1 MKMQFVKAFCVLFS
15 ILLIPLFF
23 ILANYYT
30 FDALKS
36 FRQAYFFSQS
46 VFVGLYKGA
55 SILDLKFEV
64 YITMLISLMPLMATI
79 YISFPKTK
87 ETSHGYARWANS
99 KDIECFKIF
108 SKEGFCKVVHRL
120 GVQFDNGFILGKFG
134 FPKLRDVCYDKPL
147 GAMIVAPPGA
157 GKTACVALPNLLT
170 LPNSCIITD
179 IKGELRDKT
188 AGYRQKFLNNRILI
202 FNPYGDDNTCYFNPF
217 DKRIVKPMNFDQ
229 RLRLVQENANN
240 VFISEEKGED
250 HWVSK
255 AKDLFSF
262 YALYDVCSK
271 DETNFF
277 DVAMGP
283 NRDYVN
289 LIDKRSRYY
298 KQLYQHDKKTGEIIL
313 DPQTNEPILIPNVN
327 ARKLWYLQV
336 SEQKYADPKDP
347 RNFDPNE
354 PEPTPRSEEALDEIV
369 RNDARAWAN
378 SAEEE
383 FASIISTF
391 NRFVSVFKSNQVKV
405 ATSKMSFDYEEL
417 RTDNI
422 SLYIVI
428 AQKDINTL
436 APLVRVILESI
447 AKNLLTN
454 ESSKKE
460 ERIYMILDEFV
471 RFGKLPFLLEMP
483 ALCRSYNVV
492 PLFITQDYAMIR
504 KYYSDDDLK
513 ILKGVVHY
521 NIVFKMNSAEDA
533 EIVSKEVGE
542 FTRQS
547 KNYSTEKN
555 QLVFGG
561 SSSYSHEGRNLLTAQ
576 DIMNIESD
584 EVIVIVTGAKAT
596 PLKLKANYWF
606 KDKKLLK
613 RANLPIDLEVERKR
627 VEEPTQPTTEI
638 ITPPNQNKQDTAN
651 LEPSN
656 NGEYTEN
663 ESSESNN
670 ENNPTTPQKESEN
683 SNPIESEKDHE
694 NPTTQF
700 IIDLTYTKQMEEVL
714 DEIVENKSSYLDFL
728 QNLATKCP
736 KIEKLE
742 RNDDEIKP
750 SSEGQITYIENILRD
765 LQLDLSEEFKNYKE
779 DNRVAKAFLDR
790 YIKEH
795 EFFKKNNKKASSSNN
810 NEIRPATPKQ
820 INFAEILAKKHNVK
834 LPKGFKYSMKVCGD
848 FINEY
853 SKK

>member
-23 ILANYYT
+23 ILANYYV

-46 VFVGLYKGA
+46 VFIGLYKGA

-64 YITMLISLMPLMATI
+64 YITIIMSLMPLVATI
-79 YISFPKTK
+79 YMSIQKTK
-87 ETSHGYARWANS
+87 ETSHGYARWANV
-99 KDIECFKIF
+99 KDIECFKVF

-120 GVQFDNGFILGKFG
+120 GVQFDKGFILGKFG

-157 GKTACVALPNLLT
+157 SKTACVALPNLLT

-262 YALYDVCSK
+262 YALHDVCSK

-354 PEPTPRSEEALDEIV
+354 PEPAPRSEGALDEIV

-391 NRFVSVFKSNQVKV
+391 NRFVSVFKSNQVRI

-504 KYYSDDDLK
+504 KNYSDDDLK

-547 KNYSTEKN
+547 KNYSTEKG

-584 EVIVIVTGAKAT
+584 EVIVIVTGSKAT

-606 KDKKLLK
+606 RDKELLK

-627 VEEPTQPTTEI
+627 FKESVQPTT
-638 ITPPNQNKQDTAN
+638 
-651 LEPSN
+651 S
-656 NGEYTEN
+656 
-663 ESSESNN
+663 
-670 ENNPTTPQKESEN
+670 QKESEN
-683 SNPIESEKDHE
+683 SNLTESEKDNE
-694 NPTTQF
+694 NPTTSQEKNKNENTEQENHNE
-700 IIDLTYTKQMEEVL
+700 IDEILKKPLSEISMEEKRAL
-714 DEIVENKSSYLDFL
+714 
-728 QNLATKCP
+728 
-736 KIEKLE
+736 
-742 RNDDEIKP
+742 
-750 SSEGQITYIENILRD
+750 
-765 LQLDLSEEFKNYKE
+765 
-779 DNRVAKAFLDR
+779 
-790 YIKEH
+790 
-795 EFFKKNNKKASSSNN
+795 FKKM
-810 NEIRPATPKQ
+810 Q
-820 INFAEILAKKHNVK
+820 Q
-834 LPKGFKYSMKVCGD
+834 GD
-848 FINEY
+848 EQTAQEQDTQ
-853 SKK
+853 S

>member
-36 FRQAYFFSQS
+36 LRQAYFFSQS
-46 VFVGLYKGA
+46 VFVGLYHGA
-55 SILDLKFEV
+55 SIFDLKFEV
-64 YITMLISLMPLMATI
+64 YLTMLISLMPFVATI
-79 YISFPKTK
+79 YINFPKTT

-170 LPNSCIITD
+170 LPNSCIVTD

-255 AKDLFSF
+255 AKELFVFFALLQVVTKGYSSF
-262 YALYDVCSK
+262 YDVSIAPA
-271 DETNFF
+271 N
-277 DVAMGP
+277 
-283 NRDYVN
+283 DYAP
-289 LIDKRSRYY
+289 LIHPKSPYY
-298 KQLYQHDKKTGEIIL
+298 KQLYQNDKKTGEVIL
-313 DPQTNEPILIPNVN
+313 DPQTNAPMKNPQANVL
-327 ARKLWYLQV
+327 KLFLNQV
-336 SEQKYADPKDP
+336 ADQKYIDMNDEKNYDP
-347 RNFDPNE
+347 RE
-354 PEPTPRSEEALDEIV
+354 PEPPYGTKGALDEII
-369 RNDARAWAN
+369 RTDARSWAN
-378 SAEEE
+378 TPDDE
-383 FASIISTF
+383 FGSIMSSF
-391 NRFVSVFKSNQVKV
+391 KRFMYVYKDPKV
-405 ATSKMSFDYEEL
+405 REATSNMSFDYEEL
-417 RTDNI
+417 RTGNI
-422 SLYIVI
+422 SIYIVI
-428 AQKDINTL
+428 AQIDIGTL
-436 APLVRVILESI
+436 SSLVRAFLESI
-447 AKNLLTN
+447 AKNLMVK
-454 ESSKKE
+454 ESSKPE
-460 ERIYMILDEFV
+460 ERIFIIADEFV

-547 KNYSTEKN
+547 KNYSTEKG

-576 DIMNIESD
+576 DIMNINSD
-584 EVIVIVTGAKAT
+584 EVIVIVTRAKAT

-606 KDKKLLK
+606 KDKELLK

-627 VEEPTQPTTEI
+627 VEEPIQPTTEI
-638 ITPPNQNKQDTAN
+638 TTPPNQNKQDTAN

-683 SNPIESEKDHE
+683 SNPTESEKDHE
-694 NPTTQF
+694 NPTTSQEKSKNENTEQEN
-700 IIDLTYTKQMEEVL
+700 DET
-714 DEIVENKSSYLDFL
+714 DEILKKPLNEMN
-728 QNLATKCP
+728 TE
-736 KIEKLE
+736 EKRAL
-742 RNDDEIKP
+742 
-750 SSEGQITYIENILRD
+750 
-765 LQLDLSEEFKNYKE
+765 
-779 DNRVAKAFLDR
+779 
-790 YIKEH
+790 
-795 EFFKKNNKKASSSNN
+795 FKKM
-810 NEIRPATPKQ
+810 Q
-820 INFAEILAKKHNVK
+820 Q
-834 LPKGFKYSMKVCGD
+834 GD
-848 FINEY
+848 EE
-853 SKK
+853 SEQEVTQSTQS

>member
-23 ILANYYT
+23 ILANYYV
-30 FDALKS
+30 FDAINS

-46 VFVGLYKGA
+46 VFIGLYKGA

-64 YITMLISLMPLMATI
+64 YITMIMSLMPLVATI
-79 YISFPKTK
+79 YMSIQKTK
-87 ETSHGYARWANS
+87 ETSHGYARWANV
-99 KDIECFKIF
+99 KDIECFKVF

-120 GVQFDNGFILGKFG
+120 GVQFDKGFILGKFG

-262 YALYDVCSK
+262 YALHDVCSK

-354 PEPTPRSEEALDEIV
+354 PEPAPRSEGALDEIV

-391 NRFVSVFKSNQVKV
+391 NRFVSVFKSNQVRI

-504 KYYSDDDLK
+504 KNYSDDDLK

-547 KNYSTEKN
+547 KNYSTEKG

-576 DIMNIESD
+576 DIMNIKSD

-606 KDKKLLK
+606 RDKELLK

-627 VEEPTQPTTEI
+627 FKESTQPTT
-638 ITPPNQNKQDTAN
+638 
-651 LEPSN
+651 S
-656 NGEYTEN
+656 
-663 ESSESNN
+663 
-670 ENNPTTPQKESEN
+670 QKESEN
-683 SNPIESEKDHE
+683 SNLTESEKDNE
-694 NPTTQF
+694 NPTTSQEKNKNENTEQENHNE
-700 IIDLTYTKQMEEVL
+700 IDEILKKPLSEISMEEKRAL
-714 DEIVENKSSYLDFL
+714 
-728 QNLATKCP
+728 
-736 KIEKLE
+736 
-742 RNDDEIKP
+742 
-750 SSEGQITYIENILRD
+750 
-765 LQLDLSEEFKNYKE
+765 
-779 DNRVAKAFLDR
+779 
-790 YIKEH
+790 
-795 EFFKKNNKKASSSNN
+795 FKKM
-810 NEIRPATPKQ
+810 Q
-820 INFAEILAKKHNVK
+820 Q
-834 LPKGFKYSMKVCGD
+834 GD
-848 FINEY
+848 EQ
-853 SKK
+853 SEQEVLQDTQS

>member
-23 ILANYYT
+23 ILANYYV

-46 VFVGLYKGA
+46 VFVGLYHGA
-55 SILDLKFEV
+55 SIFDLKFEV
-64 YITMLISLMPLMATI
+64 YLTMLISLMPFVATI
-79 YISFPKTK
+79 YINFPKTT
-87 ETSHGYARWANS
+87 ETSHGYARWANV

-134 FPKLRDVCYDKPL
+134 FPKLRNVCYDKPL

-262 YALYDVCSK
+262 YALHDVCSK

-354 PEPTPRSEEALDEIV
+354 PEPAPRSEGALDEIV

-391 NRFVSVFKSNQVKV
+391 NRFVSVFKSNQVRI

-447 AKNLLTN
+447 AKNLLAN

-547 KNYSTEKN
+547 KNYSTEKG

-606 KDKKLLK
+606 KDKKFLK
-613 RANLPIDLEVERKR
+613 RASLPIDLEVERKR
-627 VEEPTQPTTEI
+627 FKESTQPTTEI
-638 ITPPNQNKQDTAN
+638 ATTPNQNKAN
-651 LEPSN
+651 LDQSN
-656 NGEYTEN
+656 KGENTEN
-663 ESSESNN
+663 KDSEGKTN
-670 ENNPTTPQKESEN
+670 ENNPTTSQEKNKNENTEQENHNEIDEILKKPLSEI
-683 SNPIESEKDHE
+683 S
-694 NPTTQF
+694 
-700 IIDLTYTKQMEEVL
+700 MEEKRAL
-714 DEIVENKSSYLDFL
+714 
-728 QNLATKCP
+728 
-736 KIEKLE
+736 
-742 RNDDEIKP
+742 
-750 SSEGQITYIENILRD
+750 
-765 LQLDLSEEFKNYKE
+765 
-779 DNRVAKAFLDR
+779 
-790 YIKEH
+790 
-795 EFFKKNNKKASSSNN
+795 FKKMQQGDEQ
-810 NEIRPATPKQ
+810 NEQEVLQDTQ
-820 INFAEILAKKHNVK
+820 
-834 LPKGFKYSMKVCGD
+834 S
-848 FINEY
+848 
-853 SKK
+853 

>member
-391 NRFVSVFKSNQVKV
+391 NRFVSVFKSNQVRV
-405 ATSKMSFDYEEL
+405 ATSKMSFNYEEL

-561 SSSYSHEGRNLLTAQ
+561 S
-576 DIMNIESD
+576 
-584 EVIVIVTGAKAT
+584 
-596 PLKLKANYWF
+596 F
-606 KDKKLLK
+606 
-613 RANLPIDLEVERKR
+613 
-627 VEEPTQPTTEI
+627 
-638 ITPPNQNKQDTAN
+638 
-651 LEPSN
+651 
-656 NGEYTEN
+656 
-663 ESSESNN
+663 
-670 ENNPTTPQKESEN
+670 
-683 SNPIESEKDHE
+683 
-694 NPTTQF
+694 
-700 IIDLTYTKQMEEVL
+700 
-714 DEIVENKSSYLDFL
+714 FL
-728 QNLATKCP
+728 
-736 KIEKLE
+736 
-742 RNDDEIKP
+742 
-750 SSEGQITYIENILRD
+750 
-765 LQLDLSEEFKNYKE
+765 
-779 DNRVAKAFLDR
+779 
-790 YIKEH
+790 
-795 EFFKKNNKKASSSNN
+795 
-810 NEIRPATPKQ
+810 
-820 INFAEILAKKHNVK
+820 
-834 LPKGFKYSMKVCGD
+834 
-848 FINEY
+848 
-853 SKK
+853 

>member
-1 MKMQFVKAFCVLFS
+1 MKMQFVKAFCALFS

-202 FNPYGDDNTCYFNPF
+202 FNPF

-298 KQLYQHDKKTGEIIL
+298 KQLYQHDKKTDEIIL

-354 PEPTPRSEEALDEIV
+354 PEPTPRSEETLDEIV

-561 SSSYSHEGRNLLTAQ
+561 SSSYGHEGRNLLTAQ

-606 KDKKLLK
+606 KDKELLK
-613 RANLPIDLEVERKR
+613 RANLLIDLEVERKR

-638 ITPPNQNKQDTAN
+638 TAPPNQNKQDTAN

-656 NGEYTEN
+656 KGGYTEN

-683 SNPIESEKDHE
+683 SNPTESEKDHE
-694 NPTTQF
+694 NPTTSQEKSKNENTEQENDETDEILKKPLNEMNTEEKRVLF
-700 IIDLTYTKQMEEVL
+700 KKMQQGDEESEQEVL
-714 DEIVENKSSYLDFL
+714 QDTQS
-728 QNLATKCP
+728 
-736 KIEKLE
+736 
-742 RNDDEIKP
+742 
-750 SSEGQITYIENILRD
+750 
-765 LQLDLSEEFKNYKE
+765 
-779 DNRVAKAFLDR
+779 
-790 YIKEH
+790 
-795 EFFKKNNKKASSSNN
+795 
-810 NEIRPATPKQ
+810 
-820 INFAEILAKKHNVK
+820 
-834 LPKGFKYSMKVCGD
+834 
-848 FINEY
+848 
-853 SKK
+853 

>member
-30 FDALKS
+30 FDALKL

-46 VFVGLYKGA
+46 VFVGLYKGV

-391 NRFVSVFKSNQVKV
+391 NRFVSVFKSNQVRV
-405 ATSKMSFDYEEL
+405 ATSKMSFNYEEL

-576 DIMNIESD
+576 DIMNINSD
-584 EVIVIVTGAKAT
+584 EVIVIVTGVT
-596 PLKLKANYWF
+596 
-606 KDKKLLK
+606 
-613 RANLPIDLEVERKR
+613 
-627 VEEPTQPTTEI
+627 
-638 ITPPNQNKQDTAN
+638 
-651 LEPSN
+651 
-656 NGEYTEN
+656 
-663 ESSESNN
+663 
-670 ENNPTTPQKESEN
+670 N
-683 SNPIESEKDHE
+683 SN
-694 NPTTQF
+694 
-700 IIDLTYTKQMEEVL
+700 
-714 DEIVENKSSYLDFL
+714 
-728 QNLATKCP
+728 
-736 KIEKLE
+736 
-742 RNDDEIKP
+742 
-750 SSEGQITYIENILRD
+750 
-765 LQLDLSEEFKNYKE
+765 
-779 DNRVAKAFLDR
+779 
-790 YIKEH
+790 
-795 EFFKKNNKKASSSNN
+795 
-810 NEIRPATPKQ
+810 
-820 INFAEILAKKHNVK
+820 
-834 LPKGFKYSMKVCGD
+834 
-848 FINEY
+848 
-853 SKK
+853 

>member
-36 FRQAYFFSQS
+36 LRQAYFFSQS
-46 VFVGLYKGA
+46 VFIGLYKGA

-64 YITMLISLMPLMATI
+64 YLTMLISLMPFVATI
-79 YISFPKTK
+79 YMSIQKTK
-87 ETSHGYARWANS
+87 ETSHGYARWANV
-99 KDIECFKIF
+99 KDIECFKVF

-262 YALYDVCSK
+262 YALHDVCSK

-354 PEPTPRSEEALDEIV
+354 PEPAPRSEGALDEIV

-391 NRFVSVFKSNQVKV
+391 NRFVSVFKSNQVRI

-428 AQKDINTL
+428 VQKDINTL

-447 AKNLLTN
+447 AKNLLAN

-547 KNYSTEKN
+547 KNYSTEKS

-613 RANLPIDLEVERKR
+613 RASLPIDLEVERKR
-627 VEEPTQPTTEI
+627 FKESTQPTTEI
-638 ITPPNQNKQDTAN
+638 ATTPNQNKSN
-651 LEPSN
+651 LDQSN
-656 NGEYTEN
+656 KGENTEN
-663 ESSESNN
+663 KDSEGKTN
-670 ENNPTTPQKESEN
+670 ENNPTTSQEKNKNEN
-683 SNPIESEKDHE
+683 TEQE
-694 NPTTQF
+694 
-700 IIDLTYTKQMEEVL
+700 
-714 DEIVENKSSYLDFL
+714 
-728 QNLATKCP
+728 
-736 KIEKLE
+736 
-742 RNDDEIKP
+742 
-750 SSEGQITYIENILRD
+750 
-765 LQLDLSEEFKNYKE
+765 
-779 DNRVAKAFLDR
+779 
-790 YIKEH
+790 
-795 EFFKKNNKKASSSNN
+795 NN
-810 NEIRPATPKQ
+810 NEID
-820 INFAEILAKKHNVK
+820 EILKKPLSEISMEEK
-834 LPKGFKYSMKVCGD
+834 RALFKKMQQGD
-848 FINEY
+848 EQ
-853 SKK
+853 SEQEVLQDTQS

>member
-36 FRQAYFFSQS
+36 LRQAYFFSQS
-46 VFVGLYKGA
+46 VFVGLYHGA
-55 SILDLKFEV
+55 SIFDLKFEV
-64 YITMLISLMPLMATI
+64 YLTMLISLMPFVATI
-79 YISFPKTK
+79 YINFPKTT
-87 ETSHGYARWANS
+87 ETSHGYARWANV

-134 FPKLRDVCYDKPL
+134 FPKLRNVCYDKPL

-262 YALYDVCSK
+262 YALHDVCSK

-313 DPQTNEPILIPNVN
+313 DPQTNDPILIPNVN

-354 PEPTPRSEEALDEIV
+354 PEPAPRSEGALDEIV

-391 NRFVSVFKSNQVKV
+391 NRFVSVFKSNQVRI

-504 KYYSDDDLK
+504 KNYSDDDLK

-547 KNYSTEKN
+547 KNYSTEKG

-613 RANLPIDLEVERKR
+613 RASLPIDLEVERKR
-627 VEEPTQPTTEI
+627 FKESTQPTTEI
-638 ITPPNQNKQDTAN
+638 ATTPNQNKAN
-651 LEPSN
+651 LDQSN
-656 NGEYTEN
+656 KGENTEN
-663 ESSESNN
+663 KDSEGKTN
-670 ENNPTTPQKESEN
+670 ENNPTTSQEKNKNENTEQENHNEIDEILKKPLSEISMEEKRALFKKMQQGDEESEQ
-683 SNPIESEKDHE
+683 EV
-694 NPTTQF
+694 TQS
-700 IIDLTYTKQMEEVL
+700 TQ
-714 DEIVENKSSYLDFL
+714 S
-728 QNLATKCP
+728 
-736 KIEKLE
+736 
-742 RNDDEIKP
+742 
-750 SSEGQITYIENILRD
+750 
-765 LQLDLSEEFKNYKE
+765 
-779 DNRVAKAFLDR
+779 
-790 YIKEH
+790 
-795 EFFKKNNKKASSSNN
+795 
-810 NEIRPATPKQ
+810 
-820 INFAEILAKKHNVK
+820 
-834 LPKGFKYSMKVCGD
+834 
-848 FINEY
+848 
-853 SKK
+853 

>member
-1 MKMQFVKAFCVLFS
+1 MKMQFMKAFCVLFS

-23 ILANYYT
+23 ILANYYV

-46 VFVGLYKGA
+46 VFIGLYKGA

-64 YITMLISLMPLMATI
+64 YITMIMSLMPLVATI
-79 YISFPKTK
+79 YMSIQKTK
-87 ETSHGYARWANS
+87 ETSHGYVRWANV
-99 KDIECFKIF
+99 KDIECFKVF

-120 GVQFDNGFILGKFG
+120 GVQFEKGFILGKFG

-262 YALYDVCSK
+262 YALHDVCSK

-354 PEPTPRSEEALDEIV
+354 PEPAPRSEGALDEIV

-391 NRFVSVFKSNQVKV
+391 NRFVSVFKSNQVRI

-447 AKNLLTN
+447 AKNLLAN

-547 KNYSTEKN
+547 KNYSTEKG

-613 RANLPIDLEVERKR
+613 RASLPIDLEVERKR
-627 VEEPTQPTTEI
+627 FKESTQPTTEI
-638 ITPPNQNKQDTAN
+638 ATTPNQNKAN
-651 LEPSN
+651 LDQSN
-656 NGEYTEN
+656 KGENTEN
-663 ESSESNN
+663 KDNEGKTN
-670 ENNPTTPQKESEN
+670 ENNPTTSQEKNKNENTEQENHNEIDEILKKPLSEI
-683 SNPIESEKDHE
+683 S
-694 NPTTQF
+694 
-700 IIDLTYTKQMEEVL
+700 MEEKRAL
-714 DEIVENKSSYLDFL
+714 
-728 QNLATKCP
+728 
-736 KIEKLE
+736 
-742 RNDDEIKP
+742 
-750 SSEGQITYIENILRD
+750 
-765 LQLDLSEEFKNYKE
+765 
-779 DNRVAKAFLDR
+779 
-790 YIKEH
+790 
-795 EFFKKNNKKASSSNN
+795 FKKM
-810 NEIRPATPKQ
+810 Q
-820 INFAEILAKKHNVK
+820 Q
-834 LPKGFKYSMKVCGD
+834 GD
-848 FINEY
+848 EQ
-853 SKK
+853 SEQEVLQDTQS

>member
-1 MKMQFVKAFCVLFS
+1 MLES
-15 ILLIPLFF
+15 
-23 ILANYYT
+23 
-30 FDALKS
+30 ALKYCKEK
-36 FRQAYFFSQS
+36 AIDLLAG
-46 VFVGLYKGA
+46 FVPKTYSMTEECNILGLYDDTF
-55 SILDLKFEV
+55 I
-64 YITMLISLMPLMATI
+64 ITKQENLVGIISLQGLSYSNLMQKDLEGYFDTRQNVLNTI
-79 YISFPKTK
+79 
-87 ETSHGYARWANS
+87 S
-99 KDIECFKIF
+99 KDIQLRIVAKRRKEFINQSPNIDNIYAKAIITQF
-108 SKEGFCKVVHRL
+108 ESKEIYKTEYFLVFETITSNVKS
-120 GVQFDNGFILGKFG
+120 FFEKK
-134 FPKLRDVCYDKPL
+134 KLE
-147 GAMIVAPPGA
+147 MTTSI
-157 GKTACVALPNLLT
+157 NE
-170 LPNSCIITD
+170 
-179 IKGELRDKT
+179 ELEESSKE
-188 AGYRQKFLNNRILI
+188 N
-202 FNPYGDDNTCYFNPF
+202 
-217 DKRIVKPMNFDQ
+217 KRIVEKMTFAEQ
-229 RLRLVQENANN
+229 LRHVKAVGDGIFVDE
-240 VFISEEKGED
+240 ED

-255 AKDLFSF
+255 AKELFVFFALLQVVTKGHSSF
-262 YALYDVCSK
+262 YDVSIAPA
-271 DETNFF
+271 N
-277 DVAMGP
+277 
-283 NRDYVN
+283 DYAP
-289 LIDKRSRYY
+289 LIHPKSPYY

-354 PEPTPRSEEALDEIV
+354 PEPTPRSEESLDEIV

-391 NRFVSVFKSNQVKV
+391 NRFVSVFKSNQVRI

-547 KNYSTEKN
+547 KNYSTEKG

-561 SSSYSHEGRNLLTAQ
+561 SSSYSHESRNLLTAQ
-576 DIMNIESD
+576 DIMNINSD

-606 KDKKLLK
+606 KDKELLK
-613 RANLPIDLEVERKR
+613 RANLPIDLEVERQR
-627 VEEPTQPTTEI
+627 VEEPIQPTTEI
-638 ITPPNQNKQDTAN
+638 ETTPNQNKAD

-656 NGEYTEN
+656 KGEKVEN
-663 ESSESNN
+663 ESNGRNTN
-670 ENNPTTPQKESEN
+670 ENNPTTPQELEN
-683 SNPIESEKDHE
+683 SNLKESEKDNESPITLE
-694 NPTTQF
+694 NANENIEQGNHNE
-700 IIDLTYTKQMEEVL
+700 IDEILKKPLSEISMEEKRAL
-714 DEIVENKSSYLDFL
+714 
-728 QNLATKCP
+728 
-736 KIEKLE
+736 
-742 RNDDEIKP
+742 
-750 SSEGQITYIENILRD
+750 
-765 LQLDLSEEFKNYKE
+765 
-779 DNRVAKAFLDR
+779 
-790 YIKEH
+790 
-795 EFFKKNNKKASSSNN
+795 FKKM
-810 NEIRPATPKQ
+810 Q
-820 INFAEILAKKHNVK
+820 Q
-834 LPKGFKYSMKVCGD
+834 GD
-848 FINEY
+848 EE
-853 SKK
+853 SEQEVTQSTQS

>member
-36 FRQAYFFSQS
+36 LRQAYFFSQS

-55 SILDLKFEV
+55 SIFDLKFEV
-64 YITMLISLMPLMATI
+64 YLTMLISLMPFVATI
-79 YISFPKTK
+79 YINFPKTT
-87 ETSHGYARWANS
+87 ETSHGYARWANV

-134 FPKLRDVCYDKPL
+134 FPKLRNVCYDKPL

-289 LIDKRSRYY
+289 LINKRSRYY

-354 PEPTPRSEEALDEIV
+354 PEPAPRSEGALDEIV

-391 NRFVSVFKSNQVKV
+391 NRFVSVFKSNQVRI

-533 EIVSKEVGE
+533 DIVSKEVGE

-547 KNYSTEKN
+547 KNYSTEKG

-606 KDKKLLK
+606 RDKELLK

-627 VEEPTQPTTEI
+627 F
-638 ITPPNQNKQDTAN
+638 K
-651 LEPSN
+651 
-656 NGEYTEN
+656 
-663 ESSESNN
+663 ESAQ
-670 ENNPTTPQKESEN
+670 PTTPQKESEN
-683 SNPIESEKDHE
+683 SNLTESEKDNE
-694 NPTTQF
+694 NPTTSQEKNKNENTEQENHNE
-700 IIDLTYTKQMEEVL
+700 IDEILKKPLSEISMEEKRAL
-714 DEIVENKSSYLDFL
+714 
-728 QNLATKCP
+728 
-736 KIEKLE
+736 
-742 RNDDEIKP
+742 
-750 SSEGQITYIENILRD
+750 
-765 LQLDLSEEFKNYKE
+765 
-779 DNRVAKAFLDR
+779 
-790 YIKEH
+790 
-795 EFFKKNNKKASSSNN
+795 FKKM
-810 NEIRPATPKQ
+810 Q
-820 INFAEILAKKHNVK
+820 Q
-834 LPKGFKYSMKVCGD
+834 GD
-848 FINEY
+848 EQ
-853 SKK
+853 SEQEQDTQS

>member
-120 GVQFDNGFILGKFG
+120 GVQFDNGFILVKFG

-277 DVAMGP
+277 NVAMGP

-336 SEQKYADPKDP
+336 SEQKYVDPKDP
-347 RNFDPNE
+347 RNFDTNE
-354 PEPTPRSEEALDEIV
+354 PEPAPRSEGALDEIV
-369 RNDARAWAN
+369 RNDARAWSN

-391 NRFVSVFKSNQVKV
+391 NRFVSVFKSNQVRI

-417 RTDNI
+417 RTDNT

-584 EVIVIVTGAKAT
+584 EVIVIVAGAKAT

-606 KDKKLLK
+606 KDKELLK

-670 ENNPTTPQKESEN
+670 ENNPTTPQKECEN
-683 SNPIESEKDHE
+683 SNPTESKNENTEQENDETDEILKKPLNEMNTEEKRALFKKMQQGDEESE
-694 NPTTQF
+694 Q
-700 IIDLTYTKQMEEVL
+700 EVL
-714 DEIVENKSSYLDFL
+714 QDTQS
-728 QNLATKCP
+728 
-736 KIEKLE
+736 
-742 RNDDEIKP
+742 
-750 SSEGQITYIENILRD
+750 
-765 LQLDLSEEFKNYKE
+765 
-779 DNRVAKAFLDR
+779 
-790 YIKEH
+790 
-795 EFFKKNNKKASSSNN
+795 
-810 NEIRPATPKQ
+810 
-820 INFAEILAKKHNVK
+820 
-834 LPKGFKYSMKVCGD
+834 
-848 FINEY
+848 
-853 SKK
+853 

>member
-23 ILANYYT
+23 ILANYYV

-46 VFVGLYKGA
+46 VFIGLYKGA

-64 YITMLISLMPLMATI
+64 YITMIMSLMPLVATI
-79 YISFPKTK
+79 YMSIQKTK
-87 ETSHGYARWANS
+87 ETSHGYARWANV
-99 KDIECFKIF
+99 KDIECFKVF

-120 GVQFDNGFILGKFG
+120 GVQFDKGFILGKFG

-277 DVAMGP
+277 DIAMGP
-283 NRDYVN
+283 NRDYIN

-298 KQLYQHDKKTGEIIL
+298 KQLYHHDKKTGEIIL

-354 PEPTPRSEEALDEIV
+354 PEPAPRSEGALDEIV

-391 NRFVSVFKSNQVKV
+391 NRFVSVFKSNQVRI

-504 KYYSDDDLK
+504 KNYSDDDLK

-547 KNYSTEKN
+547 KNYSTEKG

-606 KDKKLLK
+606 RDKELLK

-627 VEEPTQPTTEI
+627 FKESVQPTT
-638 ITPPNQNKQDTAN
+638 
-651 LEPSN
+651 S
-656 NGEYTEN
+656 
-663 ESSESNN
+663 
-670 ENNPTTPQKESEN
+670 QKESEN
-683 SNPIESEKDHE
+683 SNLTESEKDNE
-694 NPTTQF
+694 NPTTSQEKNKNENTEQENHNE
-700 IIDLTYTKQMEEVL
+700 IDEILKKPLSEISMEEKRAL
-714 DEIVENKSSYLDFL
+714 
-728 QNLATKCP
+728 
-736 KIEKLE
+736 
-742 RNDDEIKP
+742 
-750 SSEGQITYIENILRD
+750 
-765 LQLDLSEEFKNYKE
+765 
-779 DNRVAKAFLDR
+779 
-790 YIKEH
+790 
-795 EFFKKNNKKASSSNN
+795 FKKM
-810 NEIRPATPKQ
+810 Q
-820 INFAEILAKKHNVK
+820 Q
-834 LPKGFKYSMKVCGD
+834 GD
-848 FINEY
+848 EQTAQEQDTQ
-853 SKK
+853 S

>member
-1 MKMQFVKAFCVLFS
+1 MKMQFVKAFCALFS

-336 SEQKYADPKDP
+336 SEQKYADHKDP

-354 PEPTPRSEEALDEIV
+354 PEPTPRSEGALDEIV

-391 NRFVSVFKSNQVKV
+391 NRFVSVFKSNQVRI

-436 APLVRVILESI
+436 APLVRVILES
-447 AKNLLTN
+447 
-454 ESSKKE
+454 
-460 ERIYMILDEFV
+460 M
-471 RFGKLPFLLEMP
+471 
-483 ALCRSYNVV
+483 
-492 PLFITQDYAMIR
+492 
-504 KYYSDDDLK
+504 LK
-513 ILKGVVHY
+513 
-521 NIVFKMNSAEDA
+521 
-533 EIVSKEVGE
+533 
-542 FTRQS
+542 
-547 KNYSTEKN
+547 
-555 QLVFGG
+555 
-561 SSSYSHEGRNLLTAQ
+561 
-576 DIMNIESD
+576 
-584 EVIVIVTGAKAT
+584 
-596 PLKLKANYWF
+596 
-606 KDKKLLK
+606 
-613 RANLPIDLEVERKR
+613 
-627 VEEPTQPTTEI
+627 
-638 ITPPNQNKQDTAN
+638 
-651 LEPSN
+651 
-656 NGEYTEN
+656 
-663 ESSESNN
+663 
-670 ENNPTTPQKESEN
+670 
-683 SNPIESEKDHE
+683 
-694 NPTTQF
+694 
-700 IIDLTYTKQMEEVL
+700 TY
-714 DEIVENKSSYLDFL
+714 
-728 QNLATKCP
+728 
-736 KIEKLE
+736 
-742 RNDDEIKP
+742 
-750 SSEGQITYIENILRD
+750 
-765 LQLDLSEEFKNYKE
+765 
-779 DNRVAKAFLDR
+779 
-790 YIKEH
+790 
-795 EFFKKNNKKASSSNN
+795 
-810 NEIRPATPKQ
+810 
-820 INFAEILAKKHNVK
+820 
-834 LPKGFKYSMKVCGD
+834 
-848 FINEY
+848 
-853 SKK
+853 

>member
-23 ILANYYT
+23 ILANYYV
-30 FDALKS
+30 FDAIKS

-46 VFVGLYKGA
+46 VFIGLYKGA

-64 YITMLISLMPLMATI
+64 YITMIMSLMPLVATI
-79 YISFPKTK
+79 YMSIQKTK
-87 ETSHGYARWANS
+87 ETSHGYARWANV
-99 KDIECFKIF
+99 KDIECFKVF
-108 SKEGFCKVVHRL
+108 SKDGFCKVVHRL
-120 GVQFDNGFILGKFG
+120 GVQFDKGFILGKFG

-262 YALYDVCSK
+262 YALHDVCSK

-354 PEPTPRSEEALDEIV
+354 PEPAPRSEGALDEIV

-391 NRFVSVFKSNQVKV
+391 NRFVSVFKSNQVRI

-454 ESSKKE
+454 ESSKRE

-504 KYYSDDDLK
+504 KNYSDDDLK

-547 KNYSTEKN
+547 KNYSTEKG

-606 KDKKLLK
+606 RDKELLK

-627 VEEPTQPTTEI
+627 F
-638 ITPPNQNKQDTAN
+638 K
-651 LEPSN
+651 
-656 NGEYTEN
+656 
-663 ESSESNN
+663 ESVQ
-670 ENNPTTPQKESEN
+670 PTTPQKESEN
-683 SNPIESEKDHE
+683 SNLTESEKDNE
-694 NPTTQF
+694 NPTTSQEKNKNENTEQENHNE
-700 IIDLTYTKQMEEVL
+700 IDEILKKPLSEISMEEKRAL
-714 DEIVENKSSYLDFL
+714 
-728 QNLATKCP
+728 
-736 KIEKLE
+736 
-742 RNDDEIKP
+742 
-750 SSEGQITYIENILRD
+750 
-765 LQLDLSEEFKNYKE
+765 
-779 DNRVAKAFLDR
+779 
-790 YIKEH
+790 
-795 EFFKKNNKKASSSNN
+795 FKKM
-810 NEIRPATPKQ
+810 Q
-820 INFAEILAKKHNVK
+820 Q
-834 LPKGFKYSMKVCGD
+834 GD
-848 FINEY
+848 EQ
-853 SKK
+853 SEQEQDTQS

>member
-391 NRFVSVFKSNQVKV
+391 NRFVSVFKSNQVRV
-405 ATSKMSFDYEEL
+405 ATSKMSFNYEEL

-547 KNYSTEKN
+547 KNYSTEKG

-576 DIMNIESD
+576 DIMNINSD

-606 KDKKLLK
+606 KDKELLK
-613 RANLPIDLEVERKR
+613 RANLPIDLEIERQR
-627 VEEPTQPTTEI
+627 VEEPIQPTTEI
-638 ITPPNQNKQDTAN
+638 EQGNH
-651 LEPSN
+651 
-656 NGEYTEN
+656 N
-663 ESSESNN
+663 EIDEILKKPLSEISM
-670 ENNPTTPQKESEN
+670 EEKRALFKKMQQGDEESE
-683 SNPIESEKDHE
+683 
-694 NPTTQF
+694 
-700 IIDLTYTKQMEEVL
+700 
-714 DEIVENKSSYLDFL
+714 
-728 QNLATKCP
+728 
-736 KIEKLE
+736 
-742 RNDDEIKP
+742 
-750 SSEGQITYIENILRD
+750 
-765 LQLDLSEEFKNYKE
+765 
-779 DNRVAKAFLDR
+779 
-790 YIKEH
+790 
-795 EFFKKNNKKASSSNN
+795 
-810 NEIRPATPKQ
+810 
-820 INFAEILAKKHNVK
+820 
-834 LPKGFKYSMKVCGD
+834 
-848 FINEY
+848 
-853 SKK
+853 

>member
-23 ILANYYT
+23 ILANYYV

-46 VFVGLYKGA
+46 VFIGLYKGA

-64 YITMLISLMPLMATI
+64 YITMIMSLMPLVAAI
-79 YISFPKTK
+79 YMSIQKTK
-87 ETSHGYARWANS
+87 ETSHGYARWANV
-99 KDIECFKIF
+99 KDIECFKVF

-120 GVQFDNGFILGKFG
+120 GVQFDKGFILGKFG

-262 YALYDVCSK
+262 YALHDVCSK

-354 PEPTPRSEEALDEIV
+354 PEPAPRSEGALDEIV

-391 NRFVSVFKSNQVKV
+391 NRFVSVFKSNQVRI

-447 AKNLLTN
+447 AKNLLAN

-547 KNYSTEKN
+547 KNYSTEKG

-627 VEEPTQPTTEI
+627 FKEPTQPTI
-638 ITPPNQNKQDTAN
+638 
-651 LEPSN
+651 
-656 NGEYTEN
+656 
-663 ESSESNN
+663 
-670 ENNPTTPQKESEN
+670 PQKESES
-683 SNPIESEKDHE
+683 SNLTEREKDNE
-694 NPTTQF
+694 NPTTSQEKNKNENTEQENHNE
-700 IIDLTYTKQMEEVL
+700 IDEILKKPLSEISMEEKRAL
-714 DEIVENKSSYLDFL
+714 
-728 QNLATKCP
+728 
-736 KIEKLE
+736 
-742 RNDDEIKP
+742 
-750 SSEGQITYIENILRD
+750 
-765 LQLDLSEEFKNYKE
+765 
-779 DNRVAKAFLDR
+779 
-790 YIKEH
+790 
-795 EFFKKNNKKASSSNN
+795 FKKM
-810 NEIRPATPKQ
+810 Q
-820 INFAEILAKKHNVK
+820 Q
-834 LPKGFKYSMKVCGD
+834 GD
-848 FINEY
+848 EQ
-853 SKK
+853 SEQEVLQDTQS

>member
-23 ILANYYT
+23 ILANYYV

-46 VFVGLYKGA
+46 VFIGLYKGA

-64 YITMLISLMPLMATI
+64 YLTMLISLMPFVATI
-79 YISFPKTK
+79 YMSIQKTK
-87 ETSHGYARWANS
+87 ETSHGYARWANGE
-99 KDIECFKIF
+99 DIECFKIF

-134 FPKLRDVCYDKPL
+134 FPKLRNVCYDKPL

-262 YALYDVCSK
+262 YALHDVCSK

-354 PEPTPRSEEALDEIV
+354 PEPAPRSEGALDEIV

-391 NRFVSVFKSNQVKV
+391 NRFVSVFKSNQVRI

-447 AKNLLTN
+447 AKNLLAN

-547 KNYSTEKN
+547 KNYSTEKS

-613 RANLPIDLEVERKR
+613 RASLPIDLEVERKR
-627 VEEPTQPTTEI
+627 FKESTQPTTEI
-638 ITPPNQNKQDTAN
+638 ATTPNQNKAN
-651 LEPSN
+651 LDQSN
-656 NGEYTEN
+656 KGENTEN
-663 ESSESNN
+663 KDSEGKTN
-670 ENNPTTPQKESEN
+670 ENNPTTPQKKSEN
-683 SNPIESEKDHE
+683 SNLTESEKDNE
-694 NPTTQF
+694 NPTTSQE
-700 IIDLTYTKQMEEVL
+700 KNKN
-714 DEIVENKSSYLDFL
+714 ENTE
-728 QNLATKCP
+728 Q
-736 KIEKLE
+736 E
-742 RNDDEIKP
+742 
-750 SSEGQITYIENILRD
+750 
-765 LQLDLSEEFKNYKE
+765 
-779 DNRVAKAFLDR
+779 
-790 YIKEH
+790 
-795 EFFKKNNKKASSSNN
+795 NN
-810 NEIRPATPKQ
+810 NEID
-820 INFAEILAKKHNVK
+820 EILKKPLSEISMEEK
-834 LPKGFKYSMKVCGD
+834 RALFKKMQQGD
-848 FINEY
+848 EQ
-853 SKK
+853 SEQEVLQDTQS

>member
-202 FNPYGDDNTCYFNPF
+202 FNPYGNDNTCYFNPF

-391 NRFVSVFKSNQVKV
+391 NRFVSVFKSNQVRV
-405 ATSKMSFDYEEL
+405 ATSKMSFNYEEL

-576 DIMNIESD
+576 DIMNINSD

-606 KDKKLLK
+606 KDKELLK

-627 VEEPTQPTTEI
+627 VEEPTQPTTSQE
-638 ITPPNQNKQDTAN
+638 K
-651 LEPSN
+651 SK
-656 NGEYTEN
+656 
-663 ESSESNN
+663 N
-670 ENNPTTPQKESEN
+670 ENTEQENDETDEILKKPLNEMNTEEKRALFKKMQQGDEESE
-683 SNPIESEKDHE
+683 
-694 NPTTQF
+694 Q
-700 IIDLTYTKQMEEVL
+700 EVL
-714 DEIVENKSSYLDFL
+714 QGTQS
-728 QNLATKCP
+728 
-736 KIEKLE
+736 
-742 RNDDEIKP
+742 
-750 SSEGQITYIENILRD
+750 
-765 LQLDLSEEFKNYKE
+765 
-779 DNRVAKAFLDR
+779 
-790 YIKEH
+790 
-795 EFFKKNNKKASSSNN
+795 
-810 NEIRPATPKQ
+810 
-820 INFAEILAKKHNVK
+820 
-834 LPKGFKYSMKVCGD
+834 
-848 FINEY
+848 
-853 SKK
+853 

>member
-354 PEPTPRSEEALDEIV
+354 PEPTPRSEGALDEIV

-391 NRFVSVFKSNQVKV
+391 NRFVSVFKSNQVRI

-513 ILKGVVHY
+513 ILKSVVHY
-521 NIVFKMNSAEDA
+521 NIVFKMNNAEDA

-606 KDKKLLK
+606 KDKELLK

-627 VEEPTQPTTEI
+627 VEEPTQPTT
-638 ITPPNQNKQDTAN
+638 
-651 LEPSN
+651 
-656 NGEYTEN
+656 
-663 ESSESNN
+663 
-670 ENNPTTPQKESEN
+670 PQKESEN
-683 SNPIESEKDHE
+683 SNPTESEKDHE
-694 NPTTQF
+694 NPTTSQEKSKNENTEQENDETDEILKKPLNEMNTEEKRALF
-700 IIDLTYTKQMEEVL
+700 KKMQQGDEESEQEVL
-714 DEIVENKSSYLDFL
+714 QDTQS
-728 QNLATKCP
+728 
-736 KIEKLE
+736 
-742 RNDDEIKP
+742 
-750 SSEGQITYIENILRD
+750 
-765 LQLDLSEEFKNYKE
+765 
-779 DNRVAKAFLDR
+779 
-790 YIKEH
+790 
-795 EFFKKNNKKASSSNN
+795 
-810 NEIRPATPKQ
+810 
-820 INFAEILAKKHNVK
+820 
-834 LPKGFKYSMKVCGD
+834 
-848 FINEY
+848 
-853 SKK
+853 

>member
-1 MKMQFVKAFCVLFS
+1 MNKSLLKKIGLVIGGFGVLMA
-15 ILLIPLFF
+15 LGL
-23 ILANYYT
+23 LANKDSNNNNKEEI
-30 FDALKS
+30 FQVSESKFPLSD
-36 FRQAYFFSQS
+36 YFFE
-46 VFVGLYKGA
+46 
-55 SILDLKFEV
+55 EV
-64 YITMLISLMPLMATI
+64 KEEPKKEES
-79 YISFPKTK
+79 PKT
-87 ETSHGYARWANS
+87 TTTPQPTVSTTANVS
-99 KDIECFKIF
+99 T
-108 SKEGFCKVVHRL
+108 
-120 GVQFDNGFILGKFG
+120 N
-134 FPKLRDVCYDKPL
+134 P
-147 GAMIVAPPGA
+147 
-157 GKTACVALPNLLT
+157 
-170 LPNSCIITD
+170 IITD
-179 IKGELRDKT
+179 YSHLNNNLNKQHNTLTHLQQVLQSPPKIKPKPKHTKEQLEFLNTRLKPLEPTKPATKPETEYKT

-262 YALYDVCSK
+262 YALHDVCSK

-354 PEPTPRSEEALDEIV
+354 PEPAPRSEGALDEIV

-391 NRFVSVFKSNQVKV
+391 NRFVSVFKSNQVRI

-447 AKNLLTN
+447 AKNLLAN

-547 KNYSTEKN
+547 KNYSTEKS

-613 RANLPIDLEVERKR
+613 RASLPIDLEVERKR
-627 VEEPTQPTTEI
+627 FKESTQPTTEI
-638 ITPPNQNKQDTAN
+638 ATTPNQNKSN
-651 LEPSN
+651 LDQSN
-656 NGEYTEN
+656 KGENTEN
-663 ESSESNN
+663 KDSEGKTN
-670 ENNPTTPQKESEN
+670 ENNPTTSQEKNKNEN
-683 SNPIESEKDHE
+683 TEQE
-694 NPTTQF
+694 
-700 IIDLTYTKQMEEVL
+700 
-714 DEIVENKSSYLDFL
+714 
-728 QNLATKCP
+728 
-736 KIEKLE
+736 
-742 RNDDEIKP
+742 
-750 SSEGQITYIENILRD
+750 
-765 LQLDLSEEFKNYKE
+765 
-779 DNRVAKAFLDR
+779 
-790 YIKEH
+790 
-795 EFFKKNNKKASSSNN
+795 NN
-810 NEIRPATPKQ
+810 NEID
-820 INFAEILAKKHNVK
+820 EILKKPLSEISMEEK
-834 LPKGFKYSMKVCGD
+834 RALFKKMQQGD
-848 FINEY
+848 EQ
-853 SKK
+853 SEQEVLQDTQS

>member
-179 IKGELRDKT
+179 IKGELKDKT

-217 DKRIVKPMNFDQ
+217 DKRIVEKMTFAEQ
-229 RLRLVQENANN
+229 LRHVKAVGDGIFVDE
-240 VFISEEKGED
+240 ED

-369 RNDARAWAN
+369 RNDARAWDN

-576 DIMNIESD
+576 DIMNINLD

-606 KDKKLLK
+606 KDKELLK
-613 RANLPIDLEVERKR
+613 RANLPIDLEIERQR
-627 VEEPTQPTTEI
+627 VEEPIQPTTEI
-638 ITPPNQNKQDTAN
+638 ETTPNQNKAD

-656 NGEYTEN
+656 KGEKVEN
-663 ESSESNN
+663 ESNERNTN
-670 ENNPTTPQKESEN
+670 ENNPTTPQELEN
-683 SNPIESEKDHE
+683 SNLKESEKDNESPITLE
-694 NPTTQF
+694 NANENIEQGNHNE
-700 IIDLTYTKQMEEVL
+700 IDEILKKPLSEISMEEKRAL
-714 DEIVENKSSYLDFL
+714 
-728 QNLATKCP
+728 
-736 KIEKLE
+736 
-742 RNDDEIKP
+742 
-750 SSEGQITYIENILRD
+750 
-765 LQLDLSEEFKNYKE
+765 
-779 DNRVAKAFLDR
+779 
-790 YIKEH
+790 
-795 EFFKKNNKKASSSNN
+795 FKK
-810 NEIRPATPKQ
+810 IQ
-820 INFAEILAKKHNVK
+820 Q
-834 LPKGFKYSMKVCGD
+834 GD
-848 FINEY
+848 EE
-853 SKK
+853 SEQEVTQSTQS

>member
-188 AGYRQKFLNNRILI
+188 AGYRQKFLNNKILI

-391 NRFVSVFKSNQVKV
+391 NRFVSVFKSNQVRV
-405 ATSKMSFDYEEL
+405 ATSKMSFNYEEL

-483 ALCRSYNVV
+483 TLCRSYNVV
-492 PLFITQDYAMIR
+492 R
-504 KYYSDDDLK
+504 YYK
-513 ILKGVVHY
+513 
-521 NIVFKMNSAEDA
+521 
-533 EIVSKEVGE
+533 
-542 FTRQS
+542 
-547 KNYSTEKN
+547 
-555 QLVFGG
+555 
-561 SSSYSHEGRNLLTAQ
+561 
-576 DIMNIESD
+576 
-584 EVIVIVTGAKAT
+584 
-596 PLKLKANYWF
+596 
-606 KDKKLLK
+606 
-613 RANLPIDLEVERKR
+613 PI
-627 VEEPTQPTTEI
+627 
-638 ITPPNQNKQDTAN
+638 
-651 LEPSN
+651 
-656 NGEYTEN
+656 
-663 ESSESNN
+663 
-670 ENNPTTPQKESEN
+670 
-683 SNPIESEKDHE
+683 
-694 NPTTQF
+694 
-700 IIDLTYTKQMEEVL
+700 
-714 DEIVENKSSYLDFL
+714 KS
-728 QNLATKCP
+728 
-736 KIEKLE
+736 
-742 RNDDEIKP
+742 
-750 SSEGQITYIENILRD
+750 
-765 LQLDLSEEFKNYKE
+765 YKE
-779 DNRVAKAFLDR
+779 L
-790 YIKEH
+790 
-795 EFFKKNNKKASSSNN
+795 
-810 NEIRPATPKQ
+810 
-820 INFAEILAKKHNVK
+820 
-834 LPKGFKYSMKVCGD
+834 
-848 FINEY
+848 
-853 SKK
+853 

>member
-23 ILANYYT
+23 ILANYYV
-30 FDALKS
+30 FDAIKS

-46 VFVGLYKGA
+46 VFIGLYKGA

-64 YITMLISLMPLMATI
+64 YTTMIMSLMPLVATI
-79 YISFPKTK
+79 YMSIQKTK
-87 ETSHGYARWANS
+87 ETSHGYARWANV
-99 KDIECFKIF
+99 KDIECFKVF

-120 GVQFDNGFILGKFG
+120 GVQFDKGFILGKFG

-262 YALYDVCSK
+262 YALHDVCSK

-283 NRDYVN
+283 NRDYIN

-354 PEPTPRSEEALDEIV
+354 PEPAPRSEGALDEIV

-391 NRFVSVFKSNQVKV
+391 NRFVSVFKSNQVRI

-504 KYYSDDDLK
+504 KNYSDDDLK

-547 KNYSTEKN
+547 KNYSTEN
-555 QLVFGG
+555 GQLVFGG

-606 KDKKLLK
+606 RDKELLK

-627 VEEPTQPTTEI
+627 FKESAQPTT
-638 ITPPNQNKQDTAN
+638 
-651 LEPSN
+651 S
-656 NGEYTEN
+656 
-663 ESSESNN
+663 
-670 ENNPTTPQKESEN
+670 QKESEN
-683 SNPIESEKDHE
+683 SNLTESEKDNE
-694 NPTTQF
+694 NPTTSQEKNKNENTEQENHNE
-700 IIDLTYTKQMEEVL
+700 IDEILKKPLSEISMEEKRAL
-714 DEIVENKSSYLDFL
+714 
-728 QNLATKCP
+728 
-736 KIEKLE
+736 
-742 RNDDEIKP
+742 
-750 SSEGQITYIENILRD
+750 
-765 LQLDLSEEFKNYKE
+765 
-779 DNRVAKAFLDR
+779 
-790 YIKEH
+790 
-795 EFFKKNNKKASSSNN
+795 FKKM
-810 NEIRPATPKQ
+810 Q
-820 INFAEILAKKHNVK
+820 Q
-834 LPKGFKYSMKVCGD
+834 GD
-848 FINEY
+848 EQTAQEQDTQ
-853 SKK
+853 S

>member
-55 SILDLKFEV
+55 NILDLKFEV

-277 DVAMGP
+277 DVAMDP

-391 NRFVSVFKSNQVKV
+391 NRFVSVFKSNQVRV
-405 ATSKMSFDYEEL
+405 ATSKMSFNYEEL

-483 ALCRSYNVV
+483 TLCRSYNVV

-547 KNYSTEKN
+547 KNYSTEK
-555 QLVFGG
+555 
-561 SSSYSHEGRNLLTAQ
+561 
-576 DIMNIESD
+576 
-584 EVIVIVTGAKAT
+584 
-596 PLKLKANYWF
+596 
-606 KDKKLLK
+606 
-613 RANLPIDLEVERKR
+613 
-627 VEEPTQPTTEI
+627 
-638 ITPPNQNKQDTAN
+638 
-651 LEPSN
+651 
-656 NGEYTEN
+656 
-663 ESSESNN
+663 
-670 ENNPTTPQKESEN
+670 
-683 SNPIESEKDHE
+683 
-694 NPTTQF
+694 
-700 IIDLTYTKQMEEVL
+700 
-714 DEIVENKSSYLDFL
+714 
-728 QNLATKCP
+728 
-736 KIEKLE
+736 
-742 RNDDEIKP
+742 
-750 SSEGQITYIENILRD
+750 
-765 LQLDLSEEFKNYKE
+765 
-779 DNRVAKAFLDR
+779 
-790 YIKEH
+790 
-795 EFFKKNNKKASSSNN
+795 
-810 NEIRPATPKQ
+810 
-820 INFAEILAKKHNVK
+820 IN
-834 LPKGFKYSMKVCGD
+834 
-848 FINEY
+848 
-853 SKK
+853 

>member
-313 DPQTNEPILIPNVN
+313 TH
-327 ARKLWYLQV
+327 KL
-336 SEQKYADPKDP
+336 
-347 RNFDPNE
+347 
-354 PEPTPRSEEALDEIV
+354 
-369 RNDARAWAN
+369 
-378 SAEEE
+378 
-383 FASIISTF
+383 
-391 NRFVSVFKSNQVKV
+391 
-405 ATSKMSFDYEEL
+405 MS
-417 RTDNI
+417 
-422 SLYIVI
+422 
-428 AQKDINTL
+428 
-436 APLVRVILESI
+436 
-447 AKNLLTN
+447 
-454 ESSKKE
+454 
-460 ERIYMILDEFV
+460 
-471 RFGKLPFLLEMP
+471 
-483 ALCRSYNVV
+483 
-492 PLFITQDYAMIR
+492 LF
-504 KYYSDDDLK
+504 
-513 ILKGVVHY
+513 
-521 NIVFKMNSAEDA
+521 
-533 EIVSKEVGE
+533 
-542 FTRQS
+542 
-547 KNYSTEKN
+547 
-555 QLVFGG
+555 
-561 SSSYSHEGRNLLTAQ
+561 
-576 DIMNIESD
+576 
-584 EVIVIVTGAKAT
+584 
-596 PLKLKANYWF
+596 
-606 KDKKLLK
+606 
-613 RANLPIDLEVERKR
+613 
-627 VEEPTQPTTEI
+627 
-638 ITPPNQNKQDTAN
+638 
-651 LEPSN
+651 
-656 NGEYTEN
+656 
-663 ESSESNN
+663 
-670 ENNPTTPQKESEN
+670 
-683 SNPIESEKDHE
+683 
-694 NPTTQF
+694 
-700 IIDLTYTKQMEEVL
+700 
-714 DEIVENKSSYLDFL
+714 
-728 QNLATKCP
+728 
-736 KIEKLE
+736 
-742 RNDDEIKP
+742 
-750 SSEGQITYIENILRD
+750 
-765 LQLDLSEEFKNYKE
+765 
-779 DNRVAKAFLDR
+779 
-790 YIKEH
+790 
-795 EFFKKNNKKASSSNN
+795 
-810 NEIRPATPKQ
+810 
-820 INFAEILAKKHNVK
+820 
-834 LPKGFKYSMKVCGD
+834 
-848 FINEY
+848 
-853 SKK
+853 

>member
-15 ILLIPLFF
+15 ILFIPLFF

-36 FRQAYFFSQS
+36 LRQAYFFSQS
-46 VFVGLYKGA
+46 VFVGLYNGA

-134 FPKLRDVCYDKPL
+134 FPKLRNVCYDKPL

-354 PEPTPRSEEALDEIV
+354 PEPTPRSEETLDEIV

-460 ERIYMILDEFV
+460 ERIYMILDEFI

-533 EIVSKEVGE
+533 ENVSKEVGE

-606 KDKKLLK
+606 KDKELLK
-613 RANLPIDLEVERKR
+613 RANLPIDLEVERQR
-627 VEEPTQPTTEI
+627 AEQPI
-638 ITPPNQNKQDTAN
+638 Q
-651 LEPSN
+651 
-656 NGEYTEN
+656 
-663 ESSESNN
+663 
-670 ENNPTTPQKESEN
+670 PTTPQELEN
-683 SNPIESEKDHE
+683 SNLKESEKDNESPITLE
-694 NPTTQF
+694 NANENIEQGNHNE
-700 IIDLTYTKQMEEVL
+700 IDEILKKPLSEISMEEKRAL
-714 DEIVENKSSYLDFL
+714 
-728 QNLATKCP
+728 
-736 KIEKLE
+736 
-742 RNDDEIKP
+742 
-750 SSEGQITYIENILRD
+750 
-765 LQLDLSEEFKNYKE
+765 
-779 DNRVAKAFLDR
+779 
-790 YIKEH
+790 
-795 EFFKKNNKKASSSNN
+795 FKKM
-810 NEIRPATPKQ
+810 Q
-820 INFAEILAKKHNVK
+820 Q
-834 LPKGFKYSMKVCGD
+834 GD
-848 FINEY
+848 EE
-853 SKK
+853 SEQEVTQSTQS